1 MTTEATNVQALMKA
15 CQRGVAGK
23 GPAIEVANNLLAE
36 CYGLLGK
43 LAAENEALRK
53 QVADLSPFKNA
64 PPQDYRASNKCLACG
79 EYHHGLGNLP
89 CPRCTP
95 VAQSAMAKEAQP

>member
-23 GPAIEVANNLLAE
+23 GPAIEAANNLLAE
-36 CYGLLGK
+36 CYGLIGK

-53 QVADLSPFKNA
+53 DRDSLREDRDS
-64 PPQDYRASNKCLACG
+64 L
-79 EYHHGLGNLP
+79 L
-89 CPRCTP
+89 
-95 VAQSAMAKEAQP
+95 EAGGHLL